1 MLVATQSGMLPL
13 SRLRD
18 KSTRVRLVTVA
29 MSQLSVPASP
39 RPASDSAVGT
49 LFVVH
54 VTPLQDALHSG
65 PDQLA
70 SCVPVGPRSAS
81 RNASSAAAPLAAD
94 AGSGLGGGGGGLD
107 CESESSGS
115 ARTSTVTSQAT
126 TRLRAPPTS
135 LMTTGARASSGAQR
149 SSASGKCWEGVRKRL
164 WRRHRCSRISA

>member
-18 KSTRVRLVTVA
+18 KSTCIRLVTVA

-39 RPASDSAVGT
+39 RPASDSTVGT
-49 LFVVH
+49 LFVH
-54 VTPLQDALHSG
+54 VTPLQDVLHGG

-94 AGSGLGGGGGGLD
+94 AGDGLGGGGGGLG
-107 CESESSGS
+107 CERESSGS
-115 ARTSTVTSQAT
+115 ARTSTVTSQAA
-126 TRLRAPPTS
+126 TRLCAPPTS
-135 LMTTGARASSGAQR
+135 LMTAGARASSGAQR

-164 WRRHRCSRISA
+164 WRRHRCSRNSA